1 MTGEGSSQRAPPE
14 AAADSSQ
21 GVRADSSR
29 ALKIKPVI
37 TSRNQ
42 RVGGAYV
49 KARGSEASRDDQL
62 QEVTG
67 SRTDE
72 KAER

>member
-14 AAADSSQ
+14 AAADSSR
-21 GVRADSSR
+21 GVHADSSW

-49 KARGSEASRDDQL
+49 KARGPEASRDDQL

-72 KAER
+72 EAKR